1 MGPFFAIIVFGMLK
15 QYVRCFWYGRNLK
28 MKQITCKLH
37 PIYMEVQLNRQCQC
51 AFFLFGSRRL
61 DFLSSPLRYLYSITI
76 FIWIQLSRLSKNC
89 FQVFSTASSFETMQF
104 VFGDLIFT
112 TKMTVLLSSGTV
124 GYRRVQEPSSRY
136 TTGISVGSNVN
147 GAELYSSII
156 LCFPRSY
163 SNTRLNKTTN
173 TKYIAYVLSV

>member
-15 QYVRCFWYGRNLK
+15 QYVRCFWYCRNLK

-51 AFFLFGSRRL
+51 AFFPFRSRRL

-124 GYRRVQEPSSRY
+124 GYRRVPSGTRTVFQVHY
-136 TTGISVGSNVN
+136 WYQCRFKCEWRRT
-147 GAELYSSII
+147 LLKYH
-156 LCFPRSY
+156 LMFP
-163 SNTRLNKTTN
+163 
-173 TKYIAYVLSV
+173 

>member
-1 MGPFFAIIVFGMLK
+1 
-15 QYVRCFWYGRNLK
+15 
-28 MKQITCKLH
+28 
-37 PIYMEVQLNRQCQC
+37 
-51 AFFLFGSRRL
+51 
-61 DFLSSPLRYLYSITI
+61 
-76 FIWIQLSRLSKNC
+76 
-89 FQVFSTASSFETMQF
+89 MQF

-163 SNTRLNKTTN
+163 SNTRLNKTTI
-173 TKYIAYVLSV
+173 TKYKIYSTCLVGLMQFETVLTLRGKTVRYW